1 LISALAALPCAAA
14 GKTDADLQACTNL
27 AGKNWDAMISGCT
40 RYLKKHGSGPAAYL
54 VAPYSYRAV
63 ALSKKGEL
71 DAAIEDESRAIK
83 VAPNRGISYSN
94 RAFYWEQK
102 RDFGRAIAD
111 VEYAI
116 RIDPKNAGAYY
127 VVRGATLREKGELDG
142 AIADFDKSVSLEPR
156 IANSYVNRGLA
167 WRAKGDLERAL
178 ADYNQSIQINPKRS
192 VPYVGR
198 GLVYE
203 ERGDVE
209 RARADFAMAIK
220 MPTDSTNK
228 LSSGQTYVDGDEK
241 RYIDIARTRLALLSA
256 TSTASS
262 GPLPAASPQPIS
274 PSSSESRR
282 IALVIGNGAYA
293 STNALPNPPNDA
305 RAVARTLRD
314 IGFDVTEGIDLDRSA
329 MDRNVRDFLLKAS
342 VARLAV
348 LFYAGHGMQI
358 DGHNYLVPIDASF
371 TSTDD
376 IPKSLAD
383 LDTILVGLDDQI
395 RTNIVIL
402 DACRDN
408 PMAKKSV
415 AENAAS
421 RSVAVRSG
429 LAAPSSLGKGESSGA
444 GTLLAFATA
453 PGQVALD
460 GEGLNSPFSTA
471 LVRHIGTPVWKFSKC

>member
-1 LISALAALPCAAA
+1 MAVTLPTHAVTRFSASSPVV
-14 GKTDADLQACTNL
+14 GVN
-27 AGKNWDAMISGCT
+27 
-40 RYLKKHGSGPAAYL
+40 
-54 VAPYSYRAV
+54 V
-63 ALSKKGEL
+63 
-71 DAAIEDESRAIK
+71 DE
-83 VAPNRGISYSN
+83 
-94 RAFYWEQK
+94 
-102 RDFGRAIAD
+102 
-111 VEYAI
+111 
-116 RIDPKNAGAYY
+116 
-127 VVRGATLREKGELDG
+127 T
-142 AIADFDKSVSLEPR
+142 
-156 IANSYVNRGLA
+156 
-167 WRAKGDLERAL
+167 
-178 ADYNQSIQINPKRS
+178 
-192 VPYVGR
+192 
-198 GLVYE
+198 
-203 ERGDVE
+203 
-209 RARADFAMAIK
+209 
-220 MPTDSTNK
+220 
-228 LSSGQTYVDGDEK
+228 

-256 TSTASS
+256 TTTVSST
-262 GPLPAASPQPIS
+262 PPPPASPQPVPASS
-274 PSSSESRR
+274 PEGRR
-282 IALVIGNGAYA
+282 IALVIGNGAYTNA
-293 STNALPNPPNDA
+293 SALPNPPNDA
-305 RAVARTLRD
+305 RAVARTLRE
-314 IGFDVTEGIDLDRSA
+314 IGFEVTEGVDLDRSA